1 VRRSFYNE
9 LENLARRLLD
19 MSSIVETMIYEAI
32 QSLTDQDLQ
41 LAHKV
46 INDDE
51 AVDIMESSIEEEC
64 IKLLAL
70 QSPLAADLR
79 VVSTVMK
86 LVTDLERMGD
96 NAVNI
101 AEITVRIGNE
111 PFIKPLIDIPRMGD
125 ITLGMV
131 KDALDSFVKRE
142 LEVAK
147 EVIRRDDDVDH
158 LYSMLFDELIGMVLK
173 GEDAKKATQAI
184 NLLFVARYLERIA
197 DHATNICERIIYM
210 VTGERVS
217 HMPLQ
222 KFYDAGVD

>member
-1 VRRSFYNE
+1 
-9 LENLARRLLD
+9 

-46 INDDE
+46 ISDDE

-86 LVTDLERMGD
+86 LVTDLERIAD

-101 AEITVRIGNE
+101 AETTIRIGNE
-111 PFIKPLIDIPRMGD
+111 PLIKPLIDIPRMGD

-147 EVIRRDDDVDH
+147 EVIRRDDDVDR
-158 LYSMLFDELIGMVLK
+158 LYSMLFDELILK
-173 GEDAKKATQAI
+173 GQDAKKATQAI

-197 DHATNICERIIYM
+197 DHATNICERVIYM